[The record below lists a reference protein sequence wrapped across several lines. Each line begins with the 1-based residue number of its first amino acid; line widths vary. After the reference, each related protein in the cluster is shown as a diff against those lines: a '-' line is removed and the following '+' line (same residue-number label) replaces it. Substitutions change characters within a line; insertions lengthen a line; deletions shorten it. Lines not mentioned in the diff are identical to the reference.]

1 MVTSADRV
9 RSFVALP
16 CPSQL
21 RASIARAFETWTVSS
36 EGVRWVDP
44 GNSHLTLKFLGDAS
58 TDQLDRLDERLRA
71 IAASVGPVEV
81 HAGETGAFPNWKHP
95 RVLWLGLVGAEPI
108 VTLAET
114 IEVAAREVG
123 FEPERRSFSPH
134 LTLARVKRP
143 RSARRV
149 ARVVR
154 GWRPSIGVE
163 VVSEIVLYRSDLC
176 SDGARHTPLARY
188 ELSGR

>member
-1 MVTSADRV
+1 MVASADRI

-21 RASIARAFETWTVSS
+21 RASIAHAFETWTVSS

-58 TDQLDRLDERLRA
+58 ADQLDRLDERLRV
-71 IAASVGPVEV
+71 IAATIGPVEF
-81 HAGETGAFPNWKHP
+81 HAGETGAFPNWKRP

-108 VTLAET
+108 VMLAEAV
-114 IEVAAREVG
+114 EAAAREVG
-123 FEPERRSFSPH
+123 FEPRRRSFSPH

-143 RSARRV
+143 PAVRGV
-149 ARVVR
+149 ARAVR
-154 GWRPSIGVE
+154 GWRPLIGVE
-163 VVSEIVLYRSDLC
+163 LVSEIVLYRSDLL
-176 SDGARHTPLARY
+176 SGGARHTPLARY
-188 ELSGR
+188 ELSGG